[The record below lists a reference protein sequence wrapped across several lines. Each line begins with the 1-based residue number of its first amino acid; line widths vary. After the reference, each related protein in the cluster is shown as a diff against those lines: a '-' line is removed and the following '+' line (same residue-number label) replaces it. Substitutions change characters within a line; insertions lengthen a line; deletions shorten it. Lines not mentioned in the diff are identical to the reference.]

1 MFLGQSR
8 ELPESTDELDPQD
21 NSIDTYRTI
30 EDIKNQDNQEWDDV
44 QNDLWENIDNIFC
57 TNNSL
62 AKTSLEQNLDK
73 VSEGLERINLKSNVC
88 QFCKKKFSRKT
99 ALISHENNFHENEMA
114 KPLKLTTTR
123 KSSKSS
129 KELKKIAKLEPE
141 PEVEIPLEVLELHPT
156 PKEISVNVPAP
167 LKSKQKNYPCPECAK
182 TFATKQKMSRHL
194 WIHRKKTFC
203 CEICGISCEFQNQL
217 NEHRLTQHA
226 NDQRAFPCPKC
237 GRSFV
242 SRQGLWEHD
251 KFHHKTPTDQFKCLE
266 CDKNFVS
273 RQGFLIHNRIHTGQ
287 KPFNCR

>member
-1 MFLGQSR
+1 MFFVGQSR
-8 ELPESTDELDPQD
+8 ELPESTDELEDPQD
-21 NSIDTYRTI
+21 NPITTYRTN
-30 EDIKNQDNQEWDDV
+30 EAIKNLENTEWEALNVTDDF
-44 QNDLWENIDNIFC
+44 WDNIFSSR
-57 TNNSL
+57 NSSS
-62 AKTSLEQNLDK
+62 KTSLEHNLDK

-99 ALISHENNFHENEMA
+99 ALISHENNFHENEMG
-114 KPLKLTTTR
+114 KPSKTSTSR

-129 KELKKIAKLEPE
+129 KDSKKIAKIEIETESEPLDLLESQ
-141 PEVEIPLEVLELHPT
+141 IPKVVLAD
-156 PKEISVNVPAP
+156 SPAP
-167 LKSKQKNYPCPECAK
+167 QNSKQKNYPCPECAK

-217 NEHRLTQHA
+217 DEHRLSQHTNSKSA
-226 NDQRAFPCPKC
+226 NACFKC
-237 GRSFV
+237 GRCFA

-251 KFHHKTPTDQFKCLE
+251 KFHHKIPTDQFKCLE